1 MGIDIKI
8 KEIIIEIEYILVIT
22 LLTTTVSQ
30 TAMSYLDKY
39 YVCLLFVI
47 FHELAHV
54 LVGTVLG
61 KKLKKVFIGISGM
74 TAFFKYEYIIKTRKN
89 YIIDLLV
96 FLAGPVANIVIA
108 TIFYNNKFIYEINM
122 FLAIL
127 NFLPIFPLDGYNI
140 IKSIGISLFI
150 EKKRTVIRV
159 VNCISVVFISIL
171 SVICITI
178 FLMYRNISSI
188 IFLIYLL
195 LLNVKNNNKL
205 A

>member
-108 TIFYNNKFIYEINM
+108 TIFCNNKFIYEINM

-140 IKSIGISLFI
+140 TKSIGISLFI
-150 EKKRTVIRV
+150 QKKRTVIRV

>member
-54 LVGTVLG
+54 LLGTILG

-108 TIFYNNKFIYEINM
+108 TIFCNNKFIYEINM

-150 EKKRTVIRV
+150 QKKRAVIRV

>member
-8 KEIIIEIEYILVIT
+8 KEIIIEIEYILIIT
-22 LLTTTVSQ
+22 LLTTTVSK

-54 LVGTVLG
+54 LLGTVLG

-108 TIFYNNKFIYEINM
+108 TIFCNNKFIYEINM

-150 EKKRTVIRV
+150 QKKRVVIGV

>member
-108 TIFYNNKFIYEINM
+108 TIFCNNKFIYEINM

-150 EKKRTVIRV
+150 QKKRTVIRV

-188 IFLIYLL
+188 FFLIYLL